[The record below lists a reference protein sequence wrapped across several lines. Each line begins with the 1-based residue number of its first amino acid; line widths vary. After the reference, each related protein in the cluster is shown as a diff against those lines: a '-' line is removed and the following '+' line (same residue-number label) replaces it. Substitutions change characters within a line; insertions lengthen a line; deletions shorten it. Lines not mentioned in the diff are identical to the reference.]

1 MAKGTKL
8 KGKRGVAV
16 TEFVIVFPTFL
27 IFSMFVIEISL
38 MWADRHVLRLAA
50 FEAARALVIEAHMTD
65 SSSSVCWPENPQN
78 QADQQLKERLVS
90 VAKTAAVNKVAIIAP
105 TITYFAGQI
114 PGLGQGAATLDSAL
128 SAGQSSTG
136 RYLAAFKRFVLA
148 WPMAWAM
155 TTPKCTESNGIVT
168 INLEYQRAP
177 RTPYVGSL
185 LWAIRATS
193 KINGTTQGV
202 IDVNINEL
210 DYYGLRTDLNV
221 AQAAAQIQSARDE
234 LKDSITIMR
243 DMDWDRLT
251 GNDSPLN
258 GLVSANVLDPMFAAN
273 GIIDTYADTAL
284 NLVQQARSVVQ
295 KASPIVT
302 AIVYA
307 VPENLRLVP
316 MNVEVKMSKG
326 LPGSG
331 NPNRDWQGRA
341 FLVAPLTTGIWN
353 DWTQKMQTVE

>member
-1 MAKGTKL
+1 MTMGTKL
-8 KGKRGVAV
+8 DDKRGVAV

-50 FEAARALVIEAHMTD
+50 FEAARALVIEAHVTD

-78 QADQQLKERLVS
+78 QTDQQLKDRLVS
-90 VAKTAAVNKVAIIAP
+90 VAKTAAVNKVAVIAP
-105 TITYFAGQI
+105 TITYFAGQV
-114 PGLGQGAATLDSAL
+114 PGLSQGAAVLDSAL
-128 SAGQSSTG
+128 SVGQGSTG

-177 RTPYVGSL
+177 RMPYVGSL

-193 KINGTTQGV
+193 KINDTTQSA
-202 IDVNINEL
+202 INVNISEL

-221 AQAAAQIQSARDE
+221 AQATAQIQSARNE
-234 LKDSITIMR
+234 LKDSINIMKN
-243 DMDWDRLT
+243 MDWDHLS
-251 GNDSPLN
+251 GSASPLN
-258 GLVSANVLDPMFAAN
+258 GLISANVLDPIFTAN
-273 GIIDTYADTAL
+273 GVVDTYADTAL

>member
-1 MAKGTKL
+1 MAESTKL

-27 IFSMFVIEISL
+27 IFSLFVIEISL

-50 FEAARALVIEAHMTD
+50 FEAARALVTEAHMTD
-65 SSSSVCWPENPQN
+65 STGSVCWPENPQN
-78 QADQQLKERLVS
+78 QADQQLKDRLLS

-114 PGLGQGAATLDSAL
+114 PGLGQGAATLDNAL
-128 SAGQSSTG
+128 SVGQTSTG
-136 RYLAAFKRFVLA
+136 RYLSAFKRFALA

-177 RTPYVGSL
+177 RMPYVGSL
-185 LWAIRATS
+185 LWAIRATGKLNS
-193 KINGTTQGV
+193 ASQNVVEI
-202 IDVNINEL
+202 NINEL
-210 DYYGLRTDLNV
+210 DYYGLKTDLNV
-221 AQAAAQIQSARDE
+221 AQAATQIQAARQE
-234 LKDSITIMR
+234 LKDSITIMK

-251 GNDSPLN
+251 GSDSPLN
-258 GLVSANVLDPMFAAN
+258 GLVAANMLDPIFAAN
-273 GIIDTYADTAL
+273 GAIDTYANTAL
-284 NLVQQARSVVQ
+284 GLVQQARSVVQ

-316 MNVEVKMSKG
+316 MNVEIKMSKG

-331 NPNRDWQGRA
+331 APNRDWEGRA

>member
-1 MAKGTKL
+1 MAKATKL

-16 TEFVIVFPTFL
+16 TEFVIVFPAFL

-50 FEAARALVIEAHMTD
+50 FEAGRALVTEAHMTD
-65 SSSSVCWPENPQN
+65 STGSVCWPENPQN
-78 QADQQLKERLVS
+78 SADRQTRDRLIS

-105 TITYFAGQI
+105 TITYFAGQV
-114 PGLGQGAATLDSAL
+114 PGLGQGAAALDSAL
-128 SAGQSSTG
+128 SAGQGSTG

-155 TTPKCTESNGIVT
+155 TSPKCSESNGIVT

-177 RTPYVGSL
+177 RMPYVGSL

-193 KINGTTQGV
+193 KINSTTSGV
-202 IDVNINEL
+202 IEVNIDEL

-221 AQAAAQIQSARDE
+221 AQARAQIQSARDE
-234 LKDSITIMR
+234 LKDSINIMK

-251 GNDSPLN
+251 GSDSPLN
-258 GLVSANVLDPMFAAN
+258 GLVSANALDPIFAAN
-273 GIIDTYADTAL
+273 GAIDTYADTAL
-284 NLVQQARSVVQ
+284 NLVEYARSVVQ

-326 LPGSG
+326 LPGIG
-331 NPNRDWQGRA
+331 NPNRDWTGRA
-341 FLVAPLTTGIWN
+341 FLVAPLTVQPWN

>member
-1 MAKGTKL
+1 MANGSNL
-8 KGKRGVAV
+8 KSKRGVAV

-50 FEAARALVIEAHMTD
+50 FEAARALVIEAHVTD
-65 SSSSVCWPENPQN
+65 SSSSVCWPENPRN
-78 QADQQLKERLVS
+78 QSEKLLKDRLIS
-90 VAKTAAVNKVAIIAP
+90 VAKTAAVNKVAVIAP

-114 PGLGQGAATLDSAL
+114 PGLRQGAAALDSAL
-128 SAGQSSTG
+128 NVGQSSTG

-155 TTPKCTESNGIVT
+155 TTPKCSESNGIVT

-177 RTPYVGSL
+177 RMPYVGSL

-193 KINGTTQGV
+193 KINDTTQGV

-221 AQAAAQIQSARDE
+221 AQATAQIESARHE
-234 LKDSITIMR
+234 LKDSISIMKN
-243 DMDWDRLT
+243 MDWDRLT
-251 GNDSPLN
+251 GSDSPLN
-258 GLVSANVLDPMFAAN
+258 GLVSAHVLDPMFAAN
-273 GIIDTYADTAL
+273 GIIDTYANTAL
-284 NLVQQARSVVQ
+284 GLVQQARSIVQ

-326 LPGSG
+326 LPGNG
-331 NPNRDWQGRA
+331 TPNRGWQGRA

-353 DWTQKMQTVE
+353 AWTQKMQTVE